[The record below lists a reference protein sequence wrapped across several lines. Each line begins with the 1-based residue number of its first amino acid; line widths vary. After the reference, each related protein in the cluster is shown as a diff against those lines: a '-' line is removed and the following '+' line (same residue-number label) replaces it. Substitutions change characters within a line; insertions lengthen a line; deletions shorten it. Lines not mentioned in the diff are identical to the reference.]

1 MTDHNSKSSL
11 RRGVLVDCNHDRD
24 ARRDETVV
32 VGKQAEKQKSQKSKM
47 SYKSHNQQNNVVHK
61 CSNMFTA
68 QSSSSTTFEQYR
80 HGIAAHML
88 VEHATLTRYMQALLE
103 CNALRGH
110 IVYHPTNVS
119 LATTPEWTCR
129 AVSDTR
135 HALGTKRTRSGD
147 ET

>member
-68 QSSSSTTFEQYR
+68 QSSSSTTFEKYR
-80 HGIAAHML
+80 HGIATHML
-88 VEHATLTRYMQALLE
+88 DQHATLVGYMQALLASGTQSASSYE
-103 CNALRGH
+103 RVACD
-110 IVYHPTNVS
+110 
-119 LATTPEWTCR
+119 PEWTCR

-135 HALGTKRTRSGD
+135 HALGTKHTRSGD